1 MLTIDDVQLTTAA
14 VPGIVIQ
21 RNADHIWKGRTKQY
35 MTVTTH
41 RWIEYE
47 NGMGVVRMRSR
58 PVSESVRES
67 RAFNKEAK
75 GHA

>member
-1 MLTIDDVQLTTAA
+1 M
-14 VPGIVIQ
+14 
-21 RNADHIWKGRTKQY
+21 
-35 MTVTTH
+35 MVTTH

-67 RAFNKEAK
+67 RAFNKAAK
-75 GHA
+75 GHERGSGEFFAQLCLLIVAGSIAFLDCRAEI